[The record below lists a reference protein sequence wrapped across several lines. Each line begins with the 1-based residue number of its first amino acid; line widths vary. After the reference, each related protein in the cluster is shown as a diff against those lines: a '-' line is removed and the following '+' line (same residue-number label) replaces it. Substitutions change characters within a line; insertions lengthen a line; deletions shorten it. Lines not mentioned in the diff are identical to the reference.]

1 METTNPKR
9 TGAAWPRREFMA
21 GLLGAGLLSA
31 CGTMRPASPPV
42 PVSVISFGGGFNL
55 PLWAARDQGFFARRG
70 IVPTLNIT
78 VDSKQVFSGLMEGRY
93 QVAITAFDNIVAYQ
107 EGQGELKFDPPS
119 DFFAFMGSDDGFLS
133 LVATPEIRSVADLR
147 GKTVSVDA
155 MSNGFSFALREMLA
169 RNGLSESDVQWA
181 RAGGTDRRFAALMER
196 QHAATMLRAPFDI
209 QARNRGFNQ
218 LATAREVIG
227 PYLGIVGAARRSWA
241 QANEATVVNFIA
253 AYRDAVRWLK
263 APENRAAAQA
273 LLVANVPGM
282 TPQVA
287 RQSADLMLHPQT
299 GFFSD
304 AQMDPQSAQ
313 AVLAL
318 RSKLGEPKRALDDQ
332 SRYLDR
338 RYWQRAQ
345 AL

>member
-1 METTNPKR
+1 MT
-9 TGAAWPRREFMA
+9 
-21 GLLGAGLLSA
+21 GLLGAGLLAGCATARLS
-31 CGTMRPASPPV
+31 RPAV

-70 IVPTLNIT
+70 IVPTLNVT
-78 VDSKQVFSGLMEGRY
+78 VDSKQVFSGLMDGRY
-93 QVAITAFDNIVAYQ
+93 QIAITAFDNIVGYQ
-107 EGQGELKFDPPS
+107 EGQGEVKFDPPS

-133 LVATPEIRSVADLR
+133 LVATPEVRSFADLR

-155 MSNGFSFALREMLA
+155 MTNGFSFVLREMLT
-169 RNGLSESDVQWA
+169 RNGLAESDVQWA

-196 QHAATMLRAPFDI
+196 QHAATILRAPFDV
-209 QARNRGFNQ
+209 QARNRGFTQ
-218 LATAREVIG
+218 LATARDVIG

-241 QANEATVVNFIA
+241 QANEATVVDFIG

-263 APENRAAAQA
+263 APGNRGAAEA

-282 TPQVA
+282 APQVA
-287 RQSADLMLHPQT
+287 RQSAELMLHPQT

-304 AQMDPQSAQ
+304 VQMEPQSVQ

-318 RSKLGEPKRALDDQ
+318 RSKLGEPRRVLDDPA
-332 SRYLDR
+332 RYLDR
-338 RYWQRAQ
+338 RYLQRAM
-345 AL
+345 AR